1 VLATKHREIPVK
13 RKCRTENGMSTAV
26 DWRSEIESFAGPFE
40 GNRKSWLSRAARRA
54 GTTSR
59 QIKALY
65 YGEMT
70 DPKFSVAV
78 GVLSASQKA
87 KTEAQELVA
96 IYQSVIGAVDDQN
109 PYLSGKETAALVH
122 VIRALSAV
130 DRA

>member
-1 VLATKHREIPVK
+1 MERKSRTK
-13 RKCRTENGMSTAV
+13 NGMSTVV

-87 KTEAQELVA
+87 KAEAQELVA
-96 IYQSVIGAVDDQN
+96 IYQSVVGAGNDQN
-109 PYLSGKETAALVH
+109 PHLSGKETAALVH
-122 VIRALSAV
+122 VIRALGTV